1 MNEQMILEQI
11 KTRYLYIL
19 GDKLVGIYVHGSLA
33 FGCFHYDT
41 SDIDFLVVVK
51 SCLTVEE
58 KTMLISVLLDLDD
71 YCPTKGLEMSV
82 VLASVCN
89 PFVYPTPYELHYS
102 NAYRRDY
109 KIDLVGTCLDMMG
122 TDKDLA
128 AHVMVINTCG
138 ICLYGKGIQEVFG
151 AVDAKYMID
160 SIQEDLCDVFE
171 QAKENPV
178 YCLLNACRAC
188 AYVLER
194 KVLSKEEGVEWAYN
208 HFPERFHLLLSMAKE
223 SYQTGK
229 VFNWGY
235 PSIVEVLQYAMNIIN
250 SKEVMYQKIDMVTD
264 LGLPYSLHDQRIV
277 RYEIED
283 ANLRLYF
290 EHGLFEIENLQYVDG
305 YLEFEGVDWD
315 FCNMYLMDVENEG
328 PFNGYKYNLQDFIA
342 KGSEPLEIIDEVY
355 GYHRCKYSGVYYED
369 DRFKEFLMEIFYQK
383 GSYVVKVK

>member
-19 GDKLVGIYVHGSLA
+19 GNKLVGIYVHGSLA
-33 FGCFHYDT
+33 FGCFHYET

-51 SCLTVEE
+51 SNLTVEE

-71 YCPTKGLEMSV
+71 YCPEKGIEMSV
-82 VLASVCN
+82 VLDSVCN

-128 AHVMVINTCG
+128 AHVQVIHTCG
-138 ICLYGKGIQEVFG
+138 ICLYGKSIQDVFSE
-151 AVDAKYMID
+151 VDAKYMID
-160 SIQEDLCDVFE
+160 SIQEDLRNVFE
-171 QAKENPV
+171 QAKENPI

-194 KVLSKEEGVEWAYN
+194 KVLSKEEGIEWAYN
-208 HFPERFHLLLSMAKE
+208 HFPERFHLLLSMTKE
-223 SYQTGK
+223 CYQTGK
-229 VFNWGY
+229 SFNWGY
-235 PSIVEVLQYAMNIIN
+235 PAIVEVLQYAMDIVFP
-250 SKEVMYQKIDMVTD
+250 KEVKYQKVRMVTD
-264 LGLPYSLHDQRIV
+264 LELPYSLHDQRIV
-277 RYEIED
+277 SLEID
-283 ANLRLYF
+283 KDCLRLYF
-290 EHGLFEIENLQYVDG
+290 ERGLFAVENLQYVDG
-305 YLEFEGVDWD
+305 YLEFEGIDWD

-328 PFNGYKYNLQDFIA
+328 AFSGYKYNLKEYLGKKRI
-342 KGSEPLEIIDEVY
+342 PLEIIDEAY

-369 DRFKEFLMEIFYQK
+369 DRFKEFLMEIYYQNC
-383 GSYVVKVK
+383 SYVVKAK